1 MDLYYRT
8 EYQHGLSQD
17 PEFVTL
23 SRSMDRGYHP
33 EGFAPIDA
41 APVCW
46 VGDQEHKWLS
56 EELLNSEDE
65 EKIDIALEGVQGFE
79 SAIQNI
85 LRSAEKGYNIVGSDI
100 GGFSGKVIPPRLYI
114 RWAQFSTFCG
124 LFLNGGHGE
133 RALWKRSPQELE
145 IIRTYS
151 WLHTELKPYIYS
163 YVVQGH
169 RGGRVLQ
176 QPVAGKYHYL
186 FGDHLLIAPIY
197 KDALENEV
205 QLPPGK
211 WRYWFA
217 DHELIEGGQTISR
230 SFPLEEY
237 PVFIRE
243 GAIIPM
249 QIERAYTGLGDTLSR
264 GYVTWLVYPDKD
276 QTSAF
281 SIYST
286 DEQQPT
292 SLRTSFVDEELQL
305 TFEGKHSPHILR
317 IHLES
322 QPQSLH
328 LDGRELT
335 DFEYDKDRQQLVI
348 KTMDYLEGKYVIR
361 F

>member
-1 MDLYYRT
+1 
-8 EYQHGLSQD
+8 
-17 PEFVTL
+17 
-23 SRSMDRGYHP
+23 
-33 EGFAPIDA
+33 
-41 APVCW
+41 
-46 VGDQEHKWLS
+46 
-56 EELLNSEDE
+56 
-65 EKIDIALEGVQGFE
+65 
-79 SAIQNI
+79 
-85 LRSAEKGYNIVGSDI
+85 
-100 GGFSGKVIPPRLYI
+100 
-114 RWAQFSTFCG
+114 
-124 LFLNGGHGE
+124 
-133 RALWKRSPQELE
+133 
-145 IIRTYS
+145 
-151 WLHTELKPYIYS
+151 
-163 YVVQGH
+163 
-169 RGGRVLQ
+169 
-176 QPVAGKYHYL
+176 
-186 FGDHLLIAPIY
+186 
-197 KDALENEV
+197 
-205 QLPPGK
+205 
-211 WRYWFA
+211 
-217 DHELIEGGQTISR
+217 
-230 SFPLEEY
+230 
-237 PVFIRE
+237 
-243 GAIIPM
+243 M